1 MGADKEK
8 PSLNAQTQRDSQ
20 SSISRGRV
28 WCGQEK
34 APCLAFALPTS
45 TRFTRF
51 VQHPTDTGPW
61 RGSWS
66 WATVGVST
74 RMGLTGRAKS
84 LSSNCC
90 FGSLL
95 IWICKFLQ
103 HQQRWCISASCVPL
117 MTAGLLAASSFSTP
131 ITPWSW
137 FIYFMAVLGEP
148 KQDQSPVRR
157 DCANSL
163 QGRSTPRELP
173 LETGKTQ
180 QQLRNGKCIM
190 GTT

>member
-1 MGADKEK
+1 MRRKVTHQAVGGTHTVCKTCPACSYSIPVMGADKEK

-34 APCLAFALPTS
+34 GPCLAFALPTS

-103 HQQRWCISASCVPL
+103 HQQR
-117 MTAGLLAASSFSTP
+117 
-131 ITPWSW
+131 
-137 FIYFMAVLGEP
+137 
-148 KQDQSPVRR
+148 
-157 DCANSL
+157 
-163 QGRSTPRELP
+163 
-173 LETGKTQ
+173 
-180 QQLRNGKCIM
+180 
-190 GTT
+190 